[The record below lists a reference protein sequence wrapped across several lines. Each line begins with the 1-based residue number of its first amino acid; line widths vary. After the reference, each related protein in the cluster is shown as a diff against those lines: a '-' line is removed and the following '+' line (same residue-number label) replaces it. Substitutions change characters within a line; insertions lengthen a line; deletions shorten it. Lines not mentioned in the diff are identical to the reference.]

1 MWYYFALLVVLIIA
15 LAVLTRVREGFM
27 NFEDPKEMVAT
38 ARTLLDKY
46 DTKEIWDH
54 MDNIK
59 GKDPRQLALLNL
71 AAK

>member
-15 LAVLTRVREGFM
+15 LAVLTRVREGFL
-27 NFEDPKEMVAT
+27 NFEDPKEMFAT
-38 ARTLLDKY
+38 ARKLLDKY

>member
-15 LAVLTRVREGFM
+15 LAVLTRVREGFINM
-27 NFEDPKEMVAT
+27 QDPQELFAH
-38 ARTLLDKY
+38 ARKLLDKY

-54 MDNIK
+54 MANIK

-71 AAK
+71 ASK

>member
-1 MWYYFALLVVLIIA
+1 
-15 LAVLTRVREGFM
+15 M
-27 NFEDPKEMVAT
+27 NFEDPKEMFAT
-38 ARTLLDKY
+38 ARKLLDKY

>member
-15 LAVLTRVREGFM
+15 LAVLTRVREGFL
-27 NFEDPKEMVAT
+27 NFEDPKELFKH
-38 ARTLLDKY
+38 ARKLLDTY
-46 DTKEIWDH
+46 DKPEIWDH
-54 MDNIK
+54 MSNIK